1 MERSDLRQT
10 GGGENRRLKDIFI
23 NIQLSAK
30 TPIFRI
36 LIVKFSPFTEEMK
49 DLPVLSCSERSEPD
63 ENPWS
68 SFWTETEEQIRE
80 ASKPQTFG

>member
-10 GGGENRRLKDIFI
+10 GGGLRILHNMTEKSRRLKDIFI

-63 ENPWS
+63 EKPWS
-68 SFWTETEEQIRE
+68 SF
-80 ASKPQTFG
+80 